1 MTEELF
7 WGVPVILYL
16 FLAGMGAGATTVSA
30 SMLLRGG
37 GGPRGNPTFDTLYYQ
52 VALPDGSRIIQ
63 AGQDLELPID
73 VHKFG

>member
-1 MTEELF
+1 MTNGLF

-37 GGPRGNPTFDTLYYQ
+37 GGARGMH
-52 VALPDGSRIIQ
+52 ACRG
-63 AGQDLELPID
+63 
-73 VHKFG
+73 